1 MVVRDRRDF
10 ILKTIDY
17 RTRTEIKAE
26 KHAPCQSRWPI
37 ALDIG
42 YSGVKGYSPNSLF
55 CFPSYAKKI
64 GKKKDVIG
72 LPAKDEILY
81 HDLETNDVW
90 RVGASAQKST
100 SMNDTSD
107 SQSELFGRHRY
118 SSSLF
123 KVIARTGLGFG
134 MMNTSCGAYNKLPC
148 YLQTGL
154 PPAYLKGPDKQEL
167 VNTLSGRHC
176 FALQVG
182 DKVLPYN
189 FILKPEDIDVMAQ
202 PEGTLMSLSMDDNC
216 KSVRAAREYF
226 SSNLLIADAGFET
239 LDLYELFNRVI
250 RGRETFTNFSMREIL
265 NRVCARANEK
275 YHLSLDQT
283 SIQNVLETG
292 EAVRY
297 MSTPEDRRPHKV
309 TYPVTDIMEKVV
321 QEVCTEAVAKIMST
335 FDGLSE
341 YKYLVLTG
349 GTFAPWENMI
359 RDYFSG
365 MDSLT
370 ILMGNENC
378 REHTDLIYTNAR
390 GYYLCMVGRLR
401 RMEAGGKK

>member
-1 MVVRDRRDF
+1 M
-10 ILKTIDY
+10 KTTDY

-26 KHAPCQSRWPI
+26 KHATCQSRWPV

-42 YSGVKGYSPNSLF
+42 YSGVKGYSQNSLF

-64 GKKKDVIG
+64 GKKKDIIG
-72 LPAKDEILY
+72 LPSKDEILY
-81 HDLETNDVW
+81 HDLETDDVW
-90 RVGASAQKST
+90 RVGACAQKST
-100 SMNDTSD
+100 SINDTSD

-123 KVIARTGLGFG
+123 KVITRTGLGFG
-134 MMNTSCGAYNKLPC
+134 TMNTSCGAYTKKPC

-167 VNTLSGRHC
+167 INTLSGRHR
-176 FALQVG
+176 FVLQIG
-182 DKVLPYN
+182 DRSMPYD
-189 FILKPEDIDVMAQ
+189 FSLKPEDIDIMAQ

-216 KSVRAAREYF
+216 KSVRAARDYF

-239 LDLYELFNRVI
+239 LDLYELYNRVI
-250 RGRETFTNFSMREIL
+250 RGRETFTNFGMREIFS
-265 NRVCARANEK
+265 RVCAKANEN

-283 SIQNVLETG
+283 SIQNALEAG
-292 EAVRY
+292 EVVRY
-297 MSTPEDRRPHKV
+297 VSRPENRRPHKV
-309 TYPVTDIMEKVV
+309 TYPIVEILEEVV
-321 QEVCTEAVAKIMST
+321 KEVCEEAVEKIMST
-335 FDGLSE
+335 FAGLDE

-349 GTFAPWENMI
+349 GTFAPWEDMI
-359 RDYFSG
+359 RNYFEA

-378 REHTDLIYTNAR
+378 REHTDLIYTNVR
-390 GYYLCMVGRLR
+390 GYYLCMVSRLR
-401 RMEAGGKK
+401 RMEAGEKR

>member
-1 MVVRDRRDF
+1 MN
-10 ILKTIDY
+10 TIDY

-26 KHAPCQSRWPI
+26 KHAVCQSRWPV

-64 GKKKDVIG
+64 GKRRDVIG
-72 LPAKDEILY
+72 TPARDEILY
-81 HDLETNDVW
+81 HDLDTDDVW
-90 RVGASAQKST
+90 RVGAAAQRST
-100 SMNDTSD
+100 SVNDTSD
-107 SQSELFGRHRY
+107 SQAELFGRHRY
-118 SSSLF
+118 AGSLF
-123 KVIARTGLGFG
+123 KVIARTGLGLG
-134 MMNTSCGAYNKLPC
+134 MMNTACGAYTKLPC

-167 VNTLSGRHC
+167 VEALSGRHH

-182 DKVLPYN
+182 ERTVTYDFTLTPD
-189 FILKPEDIDVMAQ
+189 DIDVMAQ

-216 KSVRAAREYF
+216 RSVRAARDYF

-239 LDLYELFNRVI
+239 LDLYELYNRVI
-250 RGRETFTNFSMREIL
+250 RGRETFTNFGMREIL
-265 NRVCARANEK
+265 ARTCAKMNEK
-275 YHLSLDQT
+275 YRLSLDQT
-283 SIQNVLETG
+283 SIQNVLEAG

-297 MSTPEDRRPHKV
+297 VTTPEDRRPHKV
-309 TYPVTDIMEKVV
+309 SYPVNEILEEVV
-321 QEVCTEAVAKIMST
+321 REVCMEAVDKIMAT
-335 FDGLSE
+335 FDGLGE

-349 GTFAPWENMI
+349 GTFAPWESMI

-365 MDSLT
+365 MDSLKV
-370 ILMGNENC
+370 LMGNENC

-390 GYYLCMVGRLR
+390 GYYLCMVSRLR
-401 RMEAGGKK
+401 RMEAGGHG

>member
-1 MVVRDRRDF
+1 M
-10 ILKTIDY
+10 KTTDY

-26 KHAPCQSRWPI
+26 KHAACQSRWPI

-81 HDLETNDVW
+81 HDLETDDVW

-134 MMNTSCGAYNKLPC
+134 MMNTSCGAYSKLPC
-148 YLQTGL
+148 CLQTGL
-154 PPAYLKGPDKQEL
+154 PPAYLKGPDRQEL
-167 VNTLSGRHC
+167 VGTLSGRHR
-176 FALQVG
+176 FVLQVG
-182 DKVLPYN
+182 DKAIPYD
-189 FILKPEDIDVMAQ
+189 FTLKAEDIDVMAQ

-216 KSVRAAREYF
+216 RSVRAARDYF

-239 LDLYELFNRVI
+239 LDLYELYNRTI
-250 RGRETFTNFSMREIL
+250 RGRETFTSYGMREIMK
-265 NRVCARANEK
+265 RTCDRANEK
-275 YHLSLDQT
+275 YQISLDQT

-292 EAVRY
+292 EVVLY
-297 MSTPEDRRPHKV
+297 KPTPEDRRPHRV
-309 TYPVTDIMEKVV
+309 AYPIDGILEEVV
-321 QEVCTEAVAKIMST
+321 KDVCSEAVDKIMDT
-335 FDGLSE
+335 FDGLGE

-349 GTFAPWENMI
+349 GTFAPWEDMI

-390 GYYLCMVGRLR
+390 GYYLYMVSRLR
-401 RMEAGGKK
+401 RAEAGAKR